1 MVHKMSSSDN
11 EKNAASNLLIT
22 SPKSALPRNSVEQL
36 GELFLEKFIA
46 LNPLYLI
53 DEYDDDYEEKESFID
68 SSSMKS
74 DFSLDF

>member
-1 MVHKMSSSDN
+1 MSSSDN
-11 EKNAASNLLIT
+11 EKNAVSNLLIT
-22 SPKSALPRNSVEQL
+22 SPKSALPRNSIEQL